1 MKMKKRITWLILG
14 FSIYALILGLYLFN
28 WADFG
33 VPEAYKGT
41 AADPATFMTDRQLE
55 LSEEYSRYRSFLS
68 FIAIPYEW
76 LIYLGVLWFG
86 LSKLFKQFG
95 EGISKKRIVVVPLY
109 IILLTAFTWL
119 LTFPLHY
126 WARSLSVKYG
136 INTQSFSGWMKDE
149 MISFWIDILLT
160 SLIIGV
166 LYALMNRFKKKWW
179 LIAWGLMV
187 PYLAFMMY
195 IQPVVIDPLY
205 NDFTSLTDKELEEEI
220 LSMADKAHIPADRVF
235 EVNMS
240 EKTNAMNAYVSGIG
254 DNLRIVLWDTTLNK
268 LDDDEVLFIMAHE
281 MGHYVMD
288 HLYGNLVGALA
299 TSFIGLYLAYRLLGK
314 MIRKWGDSW
323 GIHSESDLASLPA
336 LLLLFSI
343 MSFIASPVE
352 LAVSR
357 HAEMEA
363 DEYAIEMT
371 SDVDAAIGSFQTLTV
386 NSLNE
391 VNPPFIVKYFKYG
404 HPTMM
409 ERLIMLNDY
418 EEDAPTE

>member
-1 MKMKKRITWLILG
+1 MKKRITWIILG
-14 FSIYALILGLYLFN
+14 FSIYALFMGIYLFY

-33 VPEAYKGT
+33 VPDVYKGT
-41 AADPATFMTDRQLE
+41 AADPATFMTDRQLQ

-68 FIAIPYEW
+68 FIAIPLEW
-76 LIYLGVLWFG
+76 IIYLGILGFG
-86 LSKLFKQFG
+86 LSRLFKQFS
-95 EGISKKRIVVVPLY
+95 EGISKKKVVIVPLY
-109 IILLTAFTWL
+109 ILLLTAFTWVV
-119 LTFPLHY
+119 TFPLHY

-149 MISFWIDILLT
+149 MISFWIDVGLT
-160 SLIIGV
+160 SIVIGV
-166 LYALMNRFKKKWW
+166 LYAVIKRFKKKWW
-179 LIAWGLMV
+179 LAAWGLMV

-205 NDFTSLTDKELEEEI
+205 NDFTSLSDKALEEQI
-220 LSMADKAHIPADRVF
+220 LDMAETADIPANRVF

-254 DNLRIVLWDTTLNK
+254 SNLRIVLWDTTMNK

-281 MGHYVMD
+281 MGHYVMN
-288 HLYGNLVGALA
+288 HLYGNLIGALV
-299 TSFIGLYLAYRLLGK
+299 SSLIGLYLAYRLLGG
-314 MIRKWGDSW
+314 MIRKWGKTW
-323 GIHSESDLASLPA
+323 GVSSESDLASLPA
-336 LLLLFSI
+336 LLLLFSV

-352 LAVSR
+352 LAISR

-363 DEYAIEMT
+363 DQYAIEMT
-371 SDVDAAIGSFQTLTV
+371 DDVDAAVGSFQTLTV

-418 EEDAPTE
+418 KKSTHAE

>member
-1 MKMKKRITWLILG
+1 MMKKRITWIILG
-14 FSIYALILGLYLFN
+14 FSIYALFMGLYLFS

-41 AADPATFMTDRQLE
+41 AADPATFMTERELQ
-55 LSEEYSRYRSFLS
+55 LSEEYSRYRNFLS
-68 FIAIPYEW
+68 FIAIPFEW
-76 LIYLGVLWFG
+76 IIYLGVLGFG
-86 LSKLFKQFG
+86 LSKVFKQFS
-95 EGISKKRIVVVPLY
+95 EGISKKKIVVVPLY
-109 IILLTAFTWL
+109 ILLLTAFTWV
-119 LTFPLHY
+119 LTFPLQY

-149 MISFWIDILLT
+149 MVSFWINVGLT
-160 SLIIGV
+160 SLVIGV
-166 LYALMNRFKKKWW
+166 LYALIKRFKKKWW
-179 LIAWGLMV
+179 LAAWGLMI

-205 NDFTSLTDKELEEEI
+205 NDFTSLSDKELEEQI
-220 LSMADKAHIPADRVF
+220 LDMAETADIPANRVF

-254 DNLRIVLWDTTLNK
+254 SNLRIVLWDTTMNK

-281 MGHYVMD
+281 MGHYVMN
-288 HLYGNLVGALA
+288 HLYGNLIGALG
-299 TSFIGLYLAYRLLGK
+299 TSLIGLYLAYRLLGG
-314 MIRKWGDSW
+314 MIRKWGKSW
-323 GIHSESDLASLPA
+323 GISSEADLASLPA
-336 LLLLFSI
+336 LFLLFSV
-343 MSFIASPVE
+343 MSFVASPVE
-352 LAVSR
+352 LAISR
-357 HAEMEA
+357 HAEVQA

-371 SDVDAAIGSFQTLTV
+371 EDVDAAVGSFQTLTV

-391 VNPPFIVKYFKYG
+391 VNPPFLVKYLKYG

-418 EEDAPTE
+418 KKNTQAE

>member
-1 MKMKKRITWLILG
+1 MKKRITWIILG
-14 FSIYALILGLYLFN
+14 FSIYAIFMALYLFY

-33 VPEAYKGT
+33 VPETYQGT
-41 AADPATFMTDRQLE
+41 AADPATFMTARQLE

-68 FIAIPYEW
+68 FISIPYEW
-76 LIYLGVLWFG
+76 IIYLGILGLG
-86 LSKLFKQFG
+86 LSKLFKQFS
-95 EGISKKRIVVVPLY
+95 EGLSRKKIVIVPVY
-109 IILLTAFTWL
+109 ILLLTAFTWL
-119 LTFPLHY
+119 LTFPIHY

-136 INTQSFSGWMKDE
+136 INTQAFSGWMKDE
-149 MISFWIDILLT
+149 MISFWIDIALT
-160 SLIIGV
+160 SIIIGV
-166 LYALMNRFKKKWW
+166 LYALMRRFKKRWW
-179 LIAWGLMV
+179 LAAWGLMI

-205 NDFTSLTDKELEEEI
+205 NDFTSLSDKVLEEEI
-220 LSMADKAHIPADRVF
+220 LTMAESADIPADRVF

-254 DNLRIVLWDTTLNK
+254 SNLRIVLWDTTMEK
-268 LDDDEVLFIMAHE
+268 LDDNEVLFIMAHE
-281 MGHYVMD
+281 MGHYVMN
-288 HLYGNLVGALA
+288 HLYGNLIGALA
-299 TSFIGLYLAYRLLGK
+299 TSFIGLYLAYRLLGV
-314 MIRKWGDSW
+314 MIRKWGRSW
-323 GIHSESDLASLPA
+323 GVSSESDLASLPA
-336 LLLLFSI
+336 LFLLFSV

-363 DEYAIEMT
+363 DQYAIEMT
-371 SDVDAAIGSFQTLTV
+371 NDVDAAIGSFQTLTV

-391 VNPPFIVKYFKYG
+391 VNPPFLVKYFKYG

-418 EEDAPTE
+418 QKETPVE

>member
-1 MKMKKRITWLILG
+1 M
-14 FSIYALILGLYLFN
+14 GLYLFY

-33 VPEAYKGT
+33 VPEAYQGT

-68 FIAIPYEW
+68 FLAIPYEW
-76 LIYLGVLWFG
+76 IIYLGILGLG
-86 LSKLFKQFG
+86 LSKLFKQFS
-95 EGISKKRIVVVPLY
+95 EGISRKNIIIVPVY
-109 IILLTAFTWL
+109 ILLLTAFTWL

-149 MISFWIDILLT
+149 MISFWIDIALT
-160 SLIIGV
+160 SIIIGV
-166 LYALMNRFKKKWW
+166 LYALMRRFKKRWW
-179 LIAWGLMV
+179 LAAWGLMI

-205 NDFTSLTDKELEEEI
+205 NDFTSLSDKTLEEEI
-220 LSMADKAHIPADRVF
+220 LTMAESADIPADRVF

-254 DNLRIVLWDTTLNK
+254 SNLRIVLWDTTMEK

-281 MGHYVMD
+281 MGHYVMN
-288 HLYGNLVGALA
+288 HLYGNLIGALA
-299 TSFIGLYLAYRLLGK
+299 TSFIGLYLAYRLLGG
-314 MIRKWGDSW
+314 MIRKWGNSW
-323 GIHSESDLASLPA
+323 GVSSESDLASLPA
-336 LLLLFSI
+336 LFLLFSL
-343 MSFIASPVE
+343 MSFLASPVE

-371 SDVDAAIGSFQTLTV
+371 DDVDAAVGSFQTLTV

-391 VNPPFIVKYFKYG
+391 VNPPFLVKYFKYG

-418 EEDAPTE
+418 QKETPVD